1 MEFCAVKNIKQKD
14 TENLENLLK
23 HFTPEISEKVLD
35 YHKSL
40 PNYKG
45 RIFNRYLS
53 HCIIDDFPRI
63 LR

>member
-14 TENLENLLK
+14 TENFENLLK
-23 HFTPEISEKVLD
+23 HFTPEISEKILD

-45 RIFNRYLS
+45 KIFNSYLS
-53 HCIIDDFPRI
+53 YN
-63 LR
+63 